1 MPLYYRGKIT
11 TNDLTSRNTS
21 HNTDPPVS
29 EQPTL
34 SSINSPSPRMDTAR
48 KELAVESETSWGP
61 TSAEPVVRYS
71 TSPPPTVKCDGFGLC
86 DNFSTEMARVVSQNF
101 IGFLTTIA

>member
-11 TNDLTSRNTS
+11 TNDMTSRNTS

-34 SSINSPSPRMDTAR
+34 SSINSPSPRIDTVR
-48 KELAVESETSWGP
+48 EELAVESETPWGP

-71 TSPPPTVKCDGFGLC
+71 SPPPTVECDGFELC
-86 DNFSTEMARVVSQNF
+86 DNFSTEMPRVVSQNF
-101 IGFLTTIA
+101 LGFLATIA